1 MLLAVGSRNPVK
13 VEASRLGFT
22 TFWPHSVWKVTACA
36 SPSGV
41 RDQPMSDD
49 EARDGATARA
59 HHALHT
65 TAADFGVGLEGGL
78 HKHGAHWFN
87 SGWAVVVSKSG
98 LVGVATTI
106 RMAVPARLMEYI
118 EQGCELGVACD
129 LVFDAKNSKQDA
141 GHYGLMTAGLID
153 RTGAFRDAV
162 VAALADLAHTEG
174 FCSTQPFDLEDL
186 TPTVEG
192 RPDHLSSKL
201 TRSST

>member
-13 VEASRLGFT
+13 VEASRLGFA
-22 TFWPHSVWKVTACA
+22 TFWPDLDWAVTACA

-49 EARDGATARA
+49 EARDGATSRA
-59 HHALHT
+59 HHALRAA
-65 TAADFGVGLEGGL
+65 AADFGVGLEGGL
-78 HKHGAHWFN
+78 HRHGTHWFN

-106 RMAVPARLMEYI
+106 RMAVPARLMEHV
-118 EQGCELGVACD
+118 ERGCELGVACD
-129 LVFDAKNSKQDA
+129 LVFGAKNSKQDA

-153 RTGAFRDAV
+153 RTSAFRDAV
-162 VAALADLAHTEG
+162 VAAIADLAHAEG
-174 FCSTQPFDLEDL
+174 FCATELLALEDL
-186 TPTVEG
+186 TPAVEG
-192 RPDHLSSKL
+192 SLGRTSSKL

>member
-13 VEASRLGFT
+13 VEATRLGFV
-22 TFWPHSVWKVTACA
+22 TFWPDLVWTVTACT

-41 RDQPMSDD
+41 RDQPMSDE
-49 EARDGATARA
+49 EARDGAMSRA
-59 HHALHT
+59 YHALHT
-65 TAADFGVGLEGGL
+65 TTADFGVGLEGGL

-87 SGWAVVVSKSG
+87 SGWVVVVAKSG

-106 RMAVPARLMEYI
+106 RMAVPARLMEHV
-118 EQGCELGVACD
+118 ERGCELGVACD

-153 RTGAFRDAV
+153 RTSAFRDAV
-162 VAALADLAHTEG
+162 VAAIADLAFAGGGCT
-174 FCSTQPFDLEDL
+174 TQPRDLKGL
-186 TPTVEG
+186 TPTVEENQ
-192 RPDHLSSKL
+192 DHISTKL